1 MKRPSYK
8 KTYYNLVTP
17 DNLDK
22 IKTLLNKKSHYDPA
36 TVARIQYQEEND
48 LPYLFLPVDSGDYIG
63 RGNYGMVDGNLIKIE
78 SIMPQWSGWFYLPIV
93 ILRRSTHLT
102 MQKLV
107 DQKRFQEHELEHL
120 KQLLDYIDADPAYIR
135 RAKELNVTGC
145 TLKNLARSIQFE
157 IEKIFRMEA
166 ATLALDY
173 RNGEKTVAIFADNA
187 VYEIAVDTEEEF
199 LRYQLGKYL
208 SRLIERYLE
217 KFPRHKELIKNV
229 SIKELDEQGQALF
242 GDDALRKIA
251 LLMIEL
257 WDLRHNPQRAT
268 RHEYGEFD

>member
-1 MKRPSYK
+1 M
-8 KTYYNLVTP
+8 TP

-22 IKTLLNKKSHYDPA
+22 IKALLNKKSHYDPA
-36 TVARIQYQEEND
+36 TVARIQYQEESG
-48 LPYLFLPVDSGDYIG
+48 LPYLFLQVDSGDYIG

-93 ILRRSTHLT
+93 ILRRPAHLI

-107 DQKRFQEHELEHL
+107 DHKRFQEHELEHL
-120 KQLLDYIDADPAYIR
+120 KQL
-135 RAKELNVTGC
+135 
-145 TLKNLARSIQFE
+145 
-157 IEKIFRMEA
+157 
-166 ATLALDY
+166 LDY

-199 LRYQLGKYL
+199 LRYQLGKYI

-217 KFPRHKELIKNV
+217 KFPRHKELIKNTG
-229 SIKELDEQGQALF
+229 IKELDERGQALF